1 MRVRFTM
8 LLQVAF
14 PLGGVTT
21 SEAGEWLIDILVQ
34 FQVSGQLLV
43 TGSFER
49 TEVAR
54 RRIRRRLSAQIVHH
68 HVLLKVVHA
77 RRCVHTLLT
86 RVRVVTAAVVI
97 SVARRSG
104 FVARVT
110 VGISGSNDGDVRR
123 STGQLSF
130 RVVLF
135 RTDVVQVEGWTQ
147 KLRLVDDVL
156 DPSKF

>member
-21 SEAGEWLIDILVQ
+21 SEAGEWLVDILVQ
-34 FQVSGQLLV
+34 LQVSGQLLV

-54 RRIRRRLSAQIVHH
+54 RGIRSRLSAQIVHH
-68 HVLLKVVHA
+68 HVLLKVVPA

-97 SVARRSG
+97 SVARRPG
-104 FVARVT
+104 FVAWVT

-130 RVVLF
+130 RVVLL
-135 RTDVVQVEGWTQ
+135 RTDVV
-147 KLRLVDDVL
+147 
-156 DPSKF
+156 